1 MSFTTSQAG
10 IDLITSFEG
19 CRLTAYQDSVGVW
32 TIGYGHTSGVYPGMT
47 ITEEEAIAFLR
58 QDLKT
63 AENAVNNNVTY
74 GINQSQF
81 DALVS
86 FTFNVGTGN
95 FTSSTLLMKLN
106 AGDVNGAAN
115 EFDRWIYAGGQV
127 LEGLVRR
134 RAAEKQMF
142 LSGSWEGGGVDPDPD
157 PEPTGDSTIRAFQ
170 SWLNNNYNSE
180 LTTDG
185 IYGTNTR
192 KAATKAYQQILGVTP
207 DGIFGSDSKA
217 AVKILRAGDRG
228 NDVHLLQGMLY
239 CRGFNPNGVD
249 GIFGNGTTSAVR
261 SFQSNQGLSPDGL
274 AGPDTMYALY
284 N

>member
-32 TIGYGHTSGVYPGMT
+32 TIGYGHTSGVYQGMT

-63 AENAVNNNVTY
+63 AENAVNSYVTY
-74 GINQSQF
+74 AINQSQF

-95 FTSSTLLMKLN
+95 LSSSTLLKKLN
-106 AGDVNGAAN
+106 AGDINGAAN
-115 EFDRWIYAGGQV
+115 EFDKWIYAGGEV

-142 LSGSWEGGGVDPDPD
+142 LSGSWEGGGVVDPD
-157 PEPTGDSTIRAFQ
+157 PTGDSTIRAFQ
-170 SWLNNNYNSE
+170 LWLNENYNSG
-180 LTTDG
+180 LTADG
-185 IYGTNTR
+185 IYGTNTK

-217 AVKILRAGDRG
+217 AVTILKAGDRG

-249 GIFGNGTTSAVR
+249 GIFGNGTTTAVKN
-261 SFQSNQGLSPDGL
+261 FQANRGLSADGL

>member
-32 TIGYGHTSGVYPGMT
+32 TIGYGHTSGVYQGMT

-74 GINQSQF
+74 GINQNQF

-95 FTSSTLLMKLN
+95 FTSSTLLKKLN

-157 PEPTGDSTIRAFQ
+157 PTGDSTIREFQ
-170 SWLNNNYNSE
+170 TWLNNNYNSG

-249 GIFGNGTTSAVR
+249 GIFGSGTTTAVKN
-261 SFQSNQGLSPDGL
+261 FQSNQGLSPDGL